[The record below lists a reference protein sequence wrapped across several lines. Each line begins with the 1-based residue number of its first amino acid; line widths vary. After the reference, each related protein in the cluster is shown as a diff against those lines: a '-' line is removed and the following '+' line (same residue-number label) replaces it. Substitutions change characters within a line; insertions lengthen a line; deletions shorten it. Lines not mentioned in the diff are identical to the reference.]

1 MSQRG
6 HIDDVDPEVSGLKL
20 KVNYQGYCKTPV
32 RLSLAGGG
40 TDVEPFSSSHGSKVL
55 NFAIKEF
62 VFGEI
67 QPNFPNIQAKPISLS
82 IVSNSIGSE
91 MQKNR
96 VKSNFEILLEQKLTE
111 CYEPKLPFAVSI
123 SLRTPFSPGSG
134 LGASSSIVLTAV
146 HLLCQLMEDTVNP
159 LDLAKRAFE
168 IERTQMGIA
177 GGFQDQFAC
186 ALGGICYLTAQ
197 NGVIEAE
204 KLKVSSKFIQEL
216 EASMIL
222 VNLGVSRSGETI
234 IEKQISNVTA
244 RKSSTIHALRVQLK
258 LAHDMK
264 HSVLNENL
272 TEVGKLL
279 QRAWLAKR
287 EFAVEITSQ
296 SIDKLIS
303 QLLNLGALG
312 AKLSGAGGGGH
323 MLCLVPNESRTRESI
338 EHFLSQE
345 GYTFRTV
352 EISHLGSVA
361 WT

>member
-1 MSQRG
+1 M
-6 HIDDVDPEVSGLKL
+6 
-20 KVNYQGYCKTPV
+20 KVNYQAYCKTPV

-67 QPNFPNIQAKPISLS
+67 NSNLPSNQAKPLSLS
-82 IVSNSIGSE
+82 IASNSRGSE
-91 MQKNR
+91 VEHDR
-96 VKSNFEILLEQKLTE
+96 VKSFFELSLEQKLTE
-111 CYEPKLPFAVSI
+111 LYEQNLPFAVSI
-123 SLRTPFSPGSG
+123 SLRTPLSPGSG

-146 HLLCQLMEDTVNP
+146 HLLSQLMEDSVNP
-159 LDLAKRAFE
+159 LDLANRAFE
-168 IERTQMGIA
+168 IERKYMRIA

-197 NGVIEAE
+197 NGLVDAE
-204 KLKVSSKFIQEL
+204 KLNVSSKFIQDL

-222 VNLGVSRSGETI
+222 VDLGISRSGETI
-234 IEKQISNVTA
+234 IEKQITNVTA
-244 RKSSTIHALRVQLK
+244 KKTSTIHALKEQLM
-258 LAHDMK
+258 LAQEMK

-272 TEVGKLL
+272 TEVGKLI
-279 QRAWLAKR
+279 QKAWLAKR

-296 SIDKLIS
+296 SIDNLILR
-303 QLLNLGALG
+303 LLNLGALG

-323 MLCLVPNESRTRESI
+323 LLCLVPKDSTIRERI
-338 EHFLSQE
+338 KHFLSQE

-361 WT
+361 WM